1 MFRVLFPQL
10 NKNKGKKMLA
20 KHGSFT
26 PKPHPGQIC
35 NSSLQSPWRVVR
47 SAWGHMMTWCSLYE
61 RTVRQ
66 WPTFIPTCP
75 SSKCWNVLFL
85 QGSGEMQSESQ

>member
-35 NSSLQSPWRVVR
+35 NSSLQSP
-47 SAWGHMMTWCSLYE
+47 
-61 RTVRQ
+61 
-66 WPTFIPTCP
+66 
-75 SSKCWNVLFL
+75 
-85 QGSGEMQSESQ
+85 